1 MIPVWLEGRSETF
14 LYHGR
19 TDVLPSAR
27 VLRLP
32 ETLEKDD
39 QLLFQSAD
47 MAECLAGLGYNVEK
61 LSIPYVPQVTG
72 EEPQRPRSSWK
83 TGVGGLFQVVN
94 LVVCFSRC
102 SQSCTLSEKSCTDA
116 NRRPEVPA
124 ASFSL
129 A

>member
-1 MIPVWLEGRSETF
+1 MF
-14 LYHGR
+14 LHHGR
-19 TDVLPSAR
+19 TDVLPSAL

-47 MAECLAGLGYNVEK
+47 MAECLAGPGYNVEK

-83 TGVGGLFQVVN
+83 TAGGVGG
-94 LVVCFSRC
+94 FSR
-102 SQSCTLSEKSCTDA
+102 L
-116 NRRPEVPA
+116 
-124 ASFSL
+124 
-129 A
+129 